1 MERPHHPAFMFI
13 LPKAIY
19 RVMRSP
25 DPNGTFLYV
34 EIEKVLLKFIWDMNL
49 KGTWI
54 DKIVLNKKSKAGI
67 LALPD
72 FKTYYKLQ

>member
-25 DPNGTFLYV
+25 DPNGTFFVCGNRKSPPKIYM
-34 EIEKVLLKFIWDMNL
+34 EYESQGNL
-49 KGTWI
+49 
-54 DKIVLNKKSKAGI
+54 NRQNSSE
-67 LALPD
+67 
-72 FKTYYKLQ
+72 